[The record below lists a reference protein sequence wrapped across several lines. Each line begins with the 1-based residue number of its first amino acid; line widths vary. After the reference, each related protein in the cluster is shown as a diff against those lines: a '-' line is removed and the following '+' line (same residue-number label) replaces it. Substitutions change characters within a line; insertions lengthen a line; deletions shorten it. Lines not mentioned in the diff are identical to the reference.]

1 MKKKVFF
8 VGDLNIKINKKT
20 RFIGANKKIRI
31 ILSSLI
37 KQGYDICNINSV
49 PQMGVRQ
56 PMRIKEIFFFEK
68 KPIKCLTI
76 PTYNYNK
83 LGRFKNIFDAKAV
96 LQFAVD
102 KFGTPDFVWCYNAY
116 AFQMRFASLAKQ
128 EYKCPVILEFE
139 DWHFSRSSIF
149 NLKAFIDW
157 YFWKKAIPF
166 IDYCYAVNPWIEE
179 KMKKNGVNTS
189 ILPGILTKEIINLK
203 PASTKKNKK
212 VLHIGYFGGLVAE
225 KGGLLILELI
235 NLMKKNKTFN
245 FKFHITGNGELMSKF
260 ELLSKSNPELV
271 QYYGVV
277 DDKKFNNIIGKMDIL
292 LNPHFDLKGVLPFKL
307 LEYIASGRIV
317 VSGPLNLSRTS
328 LRWILSGVVLVH
340 LKAQLWFDEI
350 IRISRRNNLYDNK
363 LREIRQ
369 KTIKLYSLDQFN
381 QNLFRLFK
389 NLKKIF

>member
-1 MKKKVFF
+1 MKKKIFF

-49 PQMGVRQ
+49 PQMGARRPICIQ
-56 PMRIKEIFFFEK
+56 EIFFFEK
-68 KPIKCLTI
+68 EPIKCLTI

-149 NLKAFIDW
+149 NLKALIDW

-166 IDYCYAVNPWIEE
+166 IDYCYAVNPWVEE
-179 KMKKNGVNTS
+179 KMKKNGVNSS

-203 PASTKKNKK
+203 PASTKVNKK
-212 VLHIGYFGGLVAE
+212 ILHIGYFGGLVAE

-235 NLMKKNKTFN
+235 NLIRMNKSCHL
-245 FKFHITGNGELMSKF
+245 KFHITGNGELMPKF

-277 DDKKFNNIIGKMDIL
+277 EDKKFNNIISKMDIL
-292 LNPHFDLKGVLPFKL
+292 LNPHFDLKGVLPFNL

-317 VSGPLNLSRTS
+317 VSGPLNLFGTK
-328 LRWILSGVVLVH
+328 LQWLLGGIIIID
-340 LKAQLWFDEI
+340 LKAKLWLDGILKI
-350 IRISRRNNLYDNK
+350 IEELNLNLSKIKKIRPKAIKYYSYDRFNNNLSK
-363 LREIRQ
+363 LL
-369 KTIKLYSLDQFN
+369 KS
-381 QNLFRLFK
+381 
-389 NLKKIF
+389 LKK

>member
-1 MKKKVFF
+1 MKKKIFF

-49 PQMGVRQ
+49 PQMGARR
-56 PMRIKEIFFFEK
+56 PMRIQEILFFEK
-68 KPIKCLTI
+68 EPIKCLTI

-116 AFQMRFASLAKQ
+116 AFQMRFASLVKQ

-149 NLKAFIDW
+149 NLKALIDW

-179 KMKKNGVNTS
+179 KMKKNGVNSS

-203 PASTKKNKK
+203 PASTKINKK

-235 NLMKKNKTFN
+235 NLIRMNKSCY

-260 ELLSKSNPELV
+260 ELLSKSNPELI

-317 VSGPLNLSRTS
+317 VSGPLNLFGTK
-328 LRWILSGVVLVH
+328 LQWLLSGIIIID
-340 LKAQLWFDEI
+340 LKAKLWLDGILKI
-350 IRISRRNNLYDNK
+350 IKELSFNSNK
-363 LREIRQ
+363 LKKIRQ
-369 KTIKLYSLDQFN
+369 KAIKYYSYDRFN
-381 QNLFRLFK
+381 NNLSKLLK
-389 NLKKIF
+389 NLKK

>member
-1 MKKKVFF
+1 MKKKIFF

-149 NLKAFIDW
+149 NLKALIDW
-157 YFWKKAIPF
+157 YFWKKTIPF

-179 KMKKNGVNTS
+179 KMKKNGVNSS
-189 ILPGILTKEIINLK
+189 ILPGILSKEIINLK
-203 PASTKKNKK
+203 PASTKINKK

-235 NLMKKNKTFN
+235 NLVRMNKSCY

-317 VSGPLNLSRTS
+317 VSGPLNLFGTK
-328 LRWILSGVVLVH
+328 LQWLLSGIIIID
-340 LKAQLWFDEI
+340 LKAKLWLDGILKI
-350 IRISRRNNLYDNK
+350 IEELSFNLSK
-363 LREIRQ
+363 LKKIRQ
-369 KTIKLYSLDQFN
+369 KAIKYYSYDRFN
-381 QNLFRLFK
+381 NNLSKLLK
-389 NLKKIF
+389 NLKK

>member
-1 MKKKVFF
+1 MKKKIFF

-49 PQMGVRQ
+49 PQMGARR
-56 PMRIKEIFFFEK
+56 PMRIQEIFFFEK
-68 KPIKCLTI
+68 EPIKCLTI

-149 NLKAFIDW
+149 NIKALIDW

-179 KMKKNGVNTS
+179 KMKKNGVNSS

-203 PASTKKNKK
+203 PASTKVNKK

-235 NLMKKNKTFN
+235 NLIRIAKSCYL
-245 FKFHITGNGELMSKF
+245 KFHITGNGELMSKF

-271 QYYGVV
+271 EYYGVV
-277 DDKKFNNIIGKMDIL
+277 EDKKFNNIIGKMDIL

-317 VSGPLNLSRTS
+317 VSGPLNLFGTK
-328 LRWILSGVVLVH
+328 LQWLLGGIVIIDLTAKLWLDGILKIIKELSFNSNK
-340 LKAQLWFDEI
+340 LKK
-350 IRISRRNNLYDNK
+350 IRQNVIKYYSYDRFNNNLSK
-363 LREIRQ
+363 L
-369 KTIKLYSLDQFN
+369 L
-381 QNLFRLFK
+381 K
-389 NLKKIF
+389 NLKK

>member
-1 MKKKVFF
+1 MKKKIFF

-149 NLKAFIDW
+149 NLKALIDW

-166 IDYCYAVNPWIEE
+166 IDYCYAVNPWVEE
-179 KMKKNGVNTS
+179 KMKKNGVNSS

-203 PASTKKNKK
+203 PASTKVNKK

-235 NLMKKNKTFN
+235 NLIRMAKSCYL
-245 FKFHITGNGELMSKF
+245 KFHITGNGELMSKF

-277 DDKKFNNIIGKMDIL
+277 EDKKFNNIIGKMDIL

-317 VSGPLNLSRTS
+317 VSGPLNLFGTK
-328 LRWILSGVVLVH
+328 LQWLLGGIVIIDLTAKLWLDGILKIIKELSFNSNK
-340 LKAQLWFDEI
+340 LKK
-350 IRISRRNNLYDNK
+350 IRQNVIKYYSYDRFNNNLSK
-363 LREIRQ
+363 L
-369 KTIKLYSLDQFN
+369 L
-381 QNLFRLFK
+381 K
-389 NLKKIF
+389 NLKK

>member
-1 MKKKVFF
+1 MKKKIFF

-49 PQMGVRQ
+49 PQMGARR
-56 PMRIKEIFFFEK
+56 PMRIQEILFFEK
-68 KPIKCLTI
+68 EPIKCLTI

-149 NLKAFIDW
+149 NLKALIDW

-179 KMKKNGVNTS
+179 KMKKSGVNSS

-203 PASTKKNKK
+203 PASTKVNKK

-225 KGGLLILELI
+225 KGGLLILELV
-235 NLMKKNKTFN
+235 NLIRMSKSCYL
-245 FKFHITGNGELMSKF
+245 KFHITGNGELMSKF

-277 DDKKFNNIIGKMDIL
+277 EDKKFNNIISKMDIL

-317 VSGPLNLSRTS
+317 VSGPLNLFGTK
-328 LRWILSGVVLVH
+328 LQWLLGGIIIIDLTAKLWLDGIL
-340 LKAQLWFDEI
+340 KI
-350 IRISRRNNLYDNK
+350 IKELSFNSNK
-363 LREIRQ
+363 LKKIRQ
-369 KTIKLYSLDQFN
+369 KVIKYYSYDRFN
-381 QNLFRLFK
+381 NNLSKLLK
-389 NLKKIF
+389 NLKK

>member
-1 MKKKVFF
+1 MKKKIFF

-49 PQMGVRQ
+49 PQMGARR
-56 PMRIKEIFFFEK
+56 PMRIQEILFFEK
-68 KPIKCLTI
+68 EPIKCLTI

-149 NLKAFIDW
+149 NLKALIDW

-179 KMKKNGVNTS
+179 KMRKNGVNSS

-203 PASTKKNKK
+203 PASTKINKK

-235 NLMKKNKTFN
+235 NLMRMNKSCYV
-245 FKFHITGNGELMSKF
+245 KFYITGNGELMSKF
-260 ELLSKSNPELV
+260 ELLSKSNPELI
-271 QYYGVV
+271 QYYGLV

-317 VSGPLNLSRTS
+317 VSGPLNLFGTK
-328 LRWILSGVVLVH
+328 LQWLLSGIIIID
-340 LKAQLWFDEI
+340 LKAKLWLDGILKI
-350 IRISRRNNLYDNK
+350 IKELSFNSNK
-363 LREIRQ
+363 LKKIRQ
-369 KTIKLYSLDQFN
+369 KAIKYYSYDRFN
-381 QNLFRLFK
+381 NNLSKLLK
-389 NLKKIF
+389 NLKK

>member
-149 NLKAFIDW
+149 NIKALIDW

-179 KMKKNGVNTS
+179 KMKKNGVNSS

-203 PASTKKNKK
+203 PASTKVNKK

-235 NLMKKNKTFN
+235 NLIRIAKSCYL
-245 FKFHITGNGELMSKF
+245 KFHITGNGELMSKF

-271 QYYGVV
+271 EYYGVV
-277 DDKKFNNIIGKMDIL
+277 EDKKFNNIIGKMDIL

-317 VSGPLNLSRTS
+317 VSGPLNLFGTK
-328 LRWILSGVVLVH
+328 LQWLLGGIVIIDLTAKLWLDGILKIIKELSFNSNK
-340 LKAQLWFDEI
+340 LKK
-350 IRISRRNNLYDNK
+350 IRQNVIKYYSYDRFNNNLSK
-363 LREIRQ
+363 L
-369 KTIKLYSLDQFN
+369 L
-381 QNLFRLFK
+381 K
-389 NLKKIF
+389 NLKK

>member
-1 MKKKVFF
+1 MKKKIFF

-37 KQGYDICNINSV
+37 KQGYNICNINSV

-149 NLKAFIDW
+149 NLKALIDW

-166 IDYCYAVNPWIEE
+166 IDYCYAVNPWVEE
-179 KMKKNGVNTS
+179 KMKKNGVNSS
-189 ILPGILTKEIINLK
+189 ILPGILSKEIINLK
-203 PASTKKNKK
+203 PAYTKINKK

-235 NLMKKNKTFN
+235 NLMRISKSCDFR
-245 FKFHITGNGELMSKF
+245 FHITGNGELMSKF

-317 VSGPLNLSRTS
+317 VSGPLNLFGTK
-328 LRWILSGVVLVH
+328 LQWLLSGIIIID
-340 LKAQLWFDEI
+340 LKAKLWLDGILKI
-350 IRISRRNNLYDNK
+350 IEESNLNFSK
-363 LREIRQ
+363 LKKIRQ
-369 KTIKLYSLDQFN
+369 KAIKYYSYDRFN
-381 QNLFRLFK
+381 NNLSKLLK
-389 NLKKIF
+389 NLKK

>member
-1 MKKKVFF
+1 MKKKIFF

-37 KQGYDICNINSV
+37 NQGYDICNINSV
-49 PQMGVRQ
+49 PPMDARR
-56 PMRIKEIFFFEK
+56 PMRIQEIFFFEK
-68 KPIKCLTI
+68 EPIKCLTI

-102 KFGTPDFVWCYNAY
+102 KLGTPDFVWCYNAY

-149 NLKAFIDW
+149 NLKALIDW
-157 YFWKKAIPF
+157 YFWKKAIPY

-179 KMKKNGVNTS
+179 KMKKNGVSSS
-189 ILPGILTKEIINLK
+189 ILPGILTKEIMHLK
-203 PASTKKNKK
+203 LASTKVNKK
-212 VLHIGYFGGLVAE
+212 VLHIGYFGGLVTE

-235 NLMKKNKTFN
+235 NLIRVSKSCHL
-245 FKFHITGNGELMSKF
+245 KFHITGNGELMPEF

-277 DDKKFNNIIGKMDIL
+277 EDKKFNNIIGKMDIL
-292 LNPHFDLKGVLPFKL
+292 LNPHFDLKGVFPFKL

-317 VSGPLNLSRTS
+317 VSGPLNLFGTK
-328 LRWILSGVVLVH
+328 LQWLLGGIIIID
-340 LKAQLWFDEI
+340 LKAKLWLDGILKIVEELNLNLSKI
-350 IRISRRNNLYDNK
+350 KKIRPKAIKYYSYDRFNNNLSK
-363 LREIRQ
+363 LL
-369 KTIKLYSLDQFN
+369 KS
-381 QNLFRLFK
+381 
-389 NLKKIF
+389 LKK

>member
-1 MKKKVFF
+1 MKKKIFF

-49 PQMGVRQ
+49 PQMGARR
-56 PMRIKEIFFFEK
+56 PMRIQEIFFFEK
-68 KPIKCLTI
+68 ESIKCLTI

-149 NLKAFIDW
+149 NLKALIDW

-166 IDYCYAVNPWIEE
+166 IDYCYAVNPWVEE
-179 KMKKNGVNTS
+179 KMKKNGVNSS
-189 ILPGILTKEIINLK
+189 ILPGILSKEIINLK
-203 PASTKKNKK
+203 PAYTKINKK

-235 NLMKKNKTFN
+235 NLMRISKSCDFR
-245 FKFHITGNGELMSKF
+245 FHITGNGELMSKF

-317 VSGPLNLSRTS
+317 VSGPLNLFGTK
-328 LRWILSGVVLVH
+328 LQWLLSGIIIID
-340 LKAQLWFDEI
+340 LKAKLWLDGILKI
-350 IRISRRNNLYDNK
+350 IEESNLNFSK
-363 LREIRQ
+363 LKKIRQ
-369 KTIKLYSLDQFN
+369 KAIKYYSYDRFN
-381 QNLFRLFK
+381 NNLSKLLK
-389 NLKKIF
+389 NLKK

>member
-1 MKKKVFF
+1 MKKKIFF

-149 NLKAFIDW
+149 NLKALIDW
-157 YFWKKAIPF
+157 YFWKKTIPF

-179 KMKKNGVNTS
+179 KMKKNGVNSS
-189 ILPGILTKEIINLK
+189 ILPGILSKEIINLK
-203 PASTKKNKK
+203 PASTKINKK

-235 NLMKKNKTFN
+235 NLVRMNKSCY

-317 VSGPLNLSRTS
+317 VSGPLNLFGTK
-328 LRWILSGVVLVH
+328 LQWLLSGIIIID
-340 LKAQLWFDEI
+340 LKAKIWLDGILKI
-350 IRISRRNNLYDNK
+350 IEELNLNFSK
-363 LREIRQ
+363 LKKIRQ
-369 KTIKLYSLDQFN
+369 KAIKYYSYDRFN
-381 QNLFRLFK
+381 NNLSKLLK
-389 NLKKIF
+389 NLKK

>member
-1 MKKKVFF
+1 MKKKIFF

-149 NLKAFIDW
+149 NLKALIDW

-179 KMKKNGVNTS
+179 KMKKNGVNSS

-203 PASTKKNKK
+203 PASTKVNKK

-235 NLMKKNKTFN
+235 NLIRMAKSCYL
-245 FKFHITGNGELMSKF
+245 KFHITGNGELMSKF

-277 DDKKFNNIIGKMDIL
+277 EDKKFNNIIGKMDIL

-317 VSGPLNLSRTS
+317 VSGPLNLFGTK
-328 LRWILSGVVLVH
+328 LQWLLGGIVIIDLTAKLWLDGILKIIKELSFNSNK
-340 LKAQLWFDEI
+340 LKK
-350 IRISRRNNLYDNK
+350 IRQNVIKYYSYDRFNNNLSK
-363 LREIRQ
+363 L
-369 KTIKLYSLDQFN
+369 L
-381 QNLFRLFK
+381 K
-389 NLKKIF
+389 NLKK

>member
-1 MKKKVFF
+1 MKKKIFF

-20 RFIGANKKIRI
+20 KFIGANKKIRI

-49 PQMGVRQ
+49 PQMGARR
-56 PMRIKEIFFFEK
+56 PMRIQEIRFFEK
-68 KPIKCLTI
+68 EPIKCLTI

-149 NLKAFIDW
+149 NLKALIDW

-179 KMKKNGVNTS
+179 KMKKNGVNSS

-203 PASTKKNKK
+203 PASTKINKK

-235 NLMKKNKTFN
+235 NLMRMNKSCY

-260 ELLSKSNPELV
+260 ELLSKSNPELI

-277 DDKKFNNIIGKMDIL
+277 EDKKFNNIIGKMDIL

-317 VSGPLNLSRTS
+317 VSGPLNLFGTK
-328 LRWILSGVVLVH
+328 LQWLLGGIVIIDLTAKLWLDGIL
-340 LKAQLWFDEI
+340 KI
-350 IRISRRNNLYDNK
+350 IKELSFNSNK
-363 LREIRQ
+363 LKKIRQ
-369 KTIKLYSLDQFN
+369 KVIKYYSYDRFN
-381 QNLFRLFK
+381 NNLSKLLK
-389 NLKKIF
+389 NLKK

>member
-1 MKKKVFF
+1 MKKKIFF

-149 NLKAFIDW
+149 NLKALIDW
-157 YFWKKAIPF
+157 YFWKKTIPF

-179 KMKKNGVNTS
+179 KMKKNGVNSS
-189 ILPGILTKEIINLK
+189 ILPGILSKEIINLK
-203 PASTKKNKK
+203 PASTKINKK

-235 NLMKKNKTFN
+235 NLVRMNKSCY

-277 DDKKFNNIIGKMDIL
+277 DDKKFNNIIDKMDIL

-317 VSGPLNLSRTS
+317 VSGPLNLFGTK
-328 LRWILSGVVLVH
+328 LQWLLSGIIIID
-340 LKAQLWFDEI
+340 LKAKLWLDGILKI
-350 IRISRRNNLYDNK
+350 IEELSFNLSK
-363 LREIRQ
+363 LKKIRQ
-369 KTIKLYSLDQFN
+369 KAIKYYSYDRFN
-381 QNLFRLFK
+381 NNLSKLLK
-389 NLKKIF
+389 NLKK

>member
-1 MKKKVFF
+1 MKKKIFF

-31 ILSSLI
+31 ILFSLI
-37 KQGYDICNINSV
+37 KQGYNICNINSV
-49 PQMGVRQ
+49 PQMGARRPICIQ
-56 PMRIKEIFFFEK
+56 EILFFEK
-68 KPIKCLTI
+68 EPIKCLTI

-149 NLKAFIDW
+149 NLKALIDW

-166 IDYCYAVNPWIEE
+166 IDYCYAVNPWLEE
-179 KMKKNGVNTS
+179 KMKKNGVNSS

-203 PASTKKNKK
+203 PASFKVNKK
-212 VLHIGYFGGLVAE
+212 VLHIGYFGGLVTE

-235 NLMKKNKTFN
+235 NLIRMSKSCDL
-245 FKFHITGNGELMSKF
+245 KFHITGNGELMPKF

-277 DDKKFNNIIGKMDIL
+277 EDKKFNNIISKMDIL

-307 LEYIASGRIV
+307 IEYIASGRIV
-317 VSGPLNLSRTS
+317 VSGPLNLFGTK
-328 LRWILSGVVLVH
+328 LQWLLGGIIIID
-340 LKAQLWFDEI
+340 LKAKLWLDGILKI
-350 IRISRRNNLYDNK
+350 IEELNLHLSKIKKIRPKAIKYYSYYRFNNNLSK
-363 LREIRQ
+363 LL
-369 KTIKLYSLDQFN
+369 KS
-381 QNLFRLFK
+381 
-389 NLKKIF
+389 LKK

>member
-1 MKKKVFF
+1 MKKKIFF

-149 NLKAFIDW
+149 NLKALIDW

-179 KMKKNGVNTS
+179 KMKKNGVNSS

-203 PASTKKNKK
+203 PASTKINKK

-235 NLMKKNKTFN
+235 NLVRMNKSCY

-317 VSGPLNLSRTS
+317 VSGPLNLFGTK
-328 LRWILSGVVLVH
+328 LQWLLSGIIIID
-340 LKAQLWFDEI
+340 LKAKLWLDGILKI
-350 IRISRRNNLYDNK
+350 IEVSNLNFSK
-363 LREIRQ
+363 LKKIRQ
-369 KTIKLYSLDQFN
+369 KAIKYYSYDRFN
-381 QNLFRLFK
+381 NNLSKLLK
-389 NLKKIF
+389 NLKK

>member
-1 MKKKVFF
+1 MKKKIFF

-49 PQMGVRQ
+49 PQMGARRPICIQ
-56 PMRIKEIFFFEK
+56 EIFFFEK
-68 KPIKCLTI
+68 EPIKCLTI

-149 NLKAFIDW
+149 NLKALIDW

-166 IDYCYAVNPWIEE
+166 IDYCYAVNPWVEE
-179 KMKKNGVNTS
+179 KMKKNGVNSS

-203 PASTKKNKK
+203 PASTKVNKK
-212 VLHIGYFGGLVAE
+212 ILHIGYFGGLVAE

-235 NLMKKNKTFN
+235 NLIRMNKSCHL
-245 FKFHITGNGELMSKF
+245 KFHITGNGELMPKF

-277 DDKKFNNIIGKMDIL
+277 EDKKFNNIISKMDIL

-317 VSGPLNLSRTS
+317 VSGPLNLFGTK
-328 LRWILSGVVLVH
+328 LQWLLGGIIIID
-340 LKAQLWFDEI
+340 LKAKLWLDGILKI
-350 IRISRRNNLYDNK
+350 IEELNLNLSKIKKIRPKAIKYYSYDRFNNNLSK
-363 LREIRQ
+363 LL
-369 KTIKLYSLDQFN
+369 KS
-381 QNLFRLFK
+381 
-389 NLKKIF
+389 LKK

>member
-1 MKKKVFF
+1 MKKKIFF

-49 PQMGVRQ
+49 PQMGARRPIFIQ
-56 PMRIKEIFFFEK
+56 EIFFFEK

-149 NLKAFIDW
+149 NLKALIDW

-166 IDYCYAVNPWIEE
+166 IDYCYAVNPWVEE
-179 KMKKNGVNTS
+179 KMKKNGVNSS

-203 PASTKKNKK
+203 PASTKVNKK
-212 VLHIGYFGGLVAE
+212 ILHIGYFGGLIAE

-235 NLMKKNKTFN
+235 NLIRMNKSCHL
-245 FKFHITGNGELMSKF
+245 KFHITGNGELMPKF

-277 DDKKFNNIIGKMDIL
+277 EDKKFNNIISKMDIL

-317 VSGPLNLSRTS
+317 VSGPLNLFGTK
-328 LRWILSGVVLVH
+328 LQWLLGGIIIID
-340 LKAQLWFDEI
+340 LKAKLWLDGILKI
-350 IRISRRNNLYDNK
+350 IEDLNLNLSKIKKIRPKAIKYYSYDRFNNNLSK
-363 LREIRQ
+363 LL
-369 KTIKLYSLDQFN
+369 KS
-381 QNLFRLFK
+381 
-389 NLKKIF
+389 LKK

>member
-1 MKKKVFF
+1 MKKKIFF

-49 PQMGVRQ
+49 PQMGARR
-56 PMRIKEIFFFEK
+56 PMRIQEIFFFEK
-68 KPIKCLTI
+68 EPIKCLTI

-149 NLKAFIDW
+149 NLKALIDW

-179 KMKKNGVNTS
+179 KMKKNGVNSS

-203 PASTKKNKK
+203 PASTKVNKK

-235 NLMKKNKTFN
+235 NLIRIAKSCYL
-245 FKFHITGNGELMSKF
+245 KFHITGNGELMSKF

-277 DDKKFNNIIGKMDIL
+277 EDKKFNNIIGKMDIL

-317 VSGPLNLSRTS
+317 VSGPLNLFGTK
-328 LRWILSGVVLVH
+328 LQWLLGGIIIID
-340 LKAQLWFDEI
+340 LKAKLWLDGILKI
-350 IRISRRNNLYDNK
+350 IEELNLNLSKIKKIRPKAIKYYSYDRFNNNLSK
-363 LREIRQ
+363 LL
-369 KTIKLYSLDQFN
+369 KS
-381 QNLFRLFK
+381 
-389 NLKKIF
+389 LKK

>member
-1 MKKKVFF
+1 MKKKIFF

-149 NLKAFIDW
+149 NLKALIDW

-179 KMKKNGVNTS
+179 KMKKNGVNSS

-203 PASTKKNKK
+203 PASTKVNKK

-235 NLMKKNKTFN
+235 NLVRMNKSCY

-317 VSGPLNLSRTS
+317 VSGPLNLFGTK
-328 LRWILSGVVLVH
+328 LQWLLSGIIIID
-340 LKAQLWFDEI
+340 LKAKLWLDGILKI
-350 IRISRRNNLYDNK
+350 IEELNLNFSK
-363 LREIRQ
+363 LKKIRQ
-369 KTIKLYSLDQFN
+369 KAIKYYSYDRFN
-381 QNLFRLFK
+381 NNLSKLLK
-389 NLKKIF
+389 NLKK

>member
-1 MKKKVFF
+1 MKKKIFF

-49 PQMGVRQ
+49 PQMGARRPICIQ
-56 PMRIKEIFFFEK
+56 EIFFFEK
-68 KPIKCLTI
+68 EPIKCLTI

-102 KFGTPDFVWCYNAY
+102 KFGIPDFVWCYNAY

-149 NLKAFIDW
+149 NLKALIDW

-166 IDYCYAVNPWIEE
+166 IDYCYAVNPWVEE
-179 KMKKNGVNTS
+179 KMKKNGVNSS
-189 ILPGILTKEIINLK
+189 ILPGILTKGIINLK
-203 PASTKKNKK
+203 PASTKVNKK

-235 NLMKKNKTFN
+235 NLMRMNKSCY

-277 DDKKFNNIIGKMDIL
+277 EDKKFNNIISKMDIL

-307 LEYIASGRIV
+307 IEYIASGRIV
-317 VSGPLNLSRTS
+317 VSGPLNLFGTK
-328 LRWILSGVVLVH
+328 LQWLLGGIVIIDLTAKLWLDGIL
-340 LKAQLWFDEI
+340 KI
-350 IRISRRNNLYDNK
+350 IKELSFNSNK
-363 LREIRQ
+363 
-369 KTIKLYSLDQFN
+369 
-381 QNLFRLFK
+381 
-389 NLKKIF
+389 LKKIRPKAIKYYSYDRFNNNLSKLLKSLKK

>member
-1 MKKKVFF
+1 MKKKIFF

-49 PQMGVRQ
+49 PQMGARR
-56 PMRIKEIFFFEK
+56 PMRIQEILFFEK
-68 KPIKCLTI
+68 EPIKCLTI

-149 NLKAFIDW
+149 NLKALIDW

-179 KMKKNGVNTS
+179 KMKKNGVNSS

-203 PASTKKNKK
+203 PASTKVNKK

-235 NLMKKNKTFN
+235 NLIRIAKSCYL
-245 FKFHITGNGELMSKF
+245 KFHITGNGELMSKF

-277 DDKKFNNIIGKMDIL
+277 EDKKFNNIIGKMDIL

-317 VSGPLNLSRTS
+317 VSGPLNLFGTK
-328 LRWILSGVVLVH
+328 LQWLLGGIVIIDLTAKLWLYGIL
-340 LKAQLWFDEI
+340 KI
-350 IRISRRNNLYDNK
+350 IKELSFNSNK
-363 LREIRQ
+363 LKKIRQ
-369 KTIKLYSLDQFN
+369 KVIKYYSYDRFN
-381 QNLFRLFK
+381 NNLTKLLK
-389 NLKKIF
+389 NLKK

>member
-1 MKKKVFF
+1 MKKKIFF

-68 KPIKCLTI
+68 KTIKCLTI

-149 NLKAFIDW
+149 NLKALIDW

-179 KMKKNGVNTS
+179 KMKKNGVNSS

-203 PASTKKNKK
+203 PASTKVNKK

-235 NLMKKNKTFN
+235 NLIRIAKSCYL
-245 FKFHITGNGELMSKF
+245 KFHITGNGGLMSKF

-277 DDKKFNNIIGKMDIL
+277 EDKKFNNIIGKMDIL

-317 VSGPLNLSRTS
+317 VSGPLNLFGTK
-328 LRWILSGVVLVH
+328 LQWLLGGIIIIDLTAKLWLDGIL
-340 LKAQLWFDEI
+340 KI
-350 IRISRRNNLYDNK
+350 IKELSFNSNK
-363 LREIRQ
+363 LKKIRQ
-369 KTIKLYSLDQFN
+369 KVIKYYSYDRFN
-381 QNLFRLFK
+381 NNLSKLLK
-389 NLKKIF
+389 NLNK

>member
-1 MKKKVFF
+1 MKKKIFF

-49 PQMGVRQ
+49 PQMGARRPICIQ
-56 PMRIKEIFFFEK
+56 EIFFFEK
-68 KPIKCLTI
+68 EPIKCLTI

-102 KFGTPDFVWCYNAY
+102 KFGIPDFVWCYNAY

-149 NLKAFIDW
+149 NLKALIDW

-166 IDYCYAVNPWIEE
+166 IDYCYAVNPWVEE
-179 KMKKNGVNTS
+179 KMKKNGVNSS

-203 PASTKKNKK
+203 PASTKVNKK
-212 VLHIGYFGGLVAE
+212 ILHIGYFGGLVAE

-235 NLMKKNKTFN
+235 NLIRMNKSCHL
-245 FKFHITGNGELMSKF
+245 KFHITGNGELMPKF

-277 DDKKFNNIIGKMDIL
+277 EDKKFNNIISKMDIL

-307 LEYIASGRIV
+307 LEYIASGRII
-317 VSGPLNLSRTS
+317 VSGPLNLFGTK
-328 LRWILSGVVLVH
+328 LQWLLGGIIIID
-340 LKAQLWFDEI
+340 LKAKLWLDGILKI
-350 IRISRRNNLYDNK
+350 IEELNLNLSKIKKIRPKAIKYYSYDRFNNNLSK
-363 LREIRQ
+363 LL
-369 KTIKLYSLDQFN
+369 KS
-381 QNLFRLFK
+381 
-389 NLKKIF
+389 LKK

>member
-1 MKKKVFF
+1 MKKKIFF

-49 PQMGVRQ
+49 PQMGARR
-56 PMRIKEIFFFEK
+56 PMRIQEILFFEK
-68 KPIKCLTI
+68 EPIKCLTI

-149 NLKAFIDW
+149 NLKALIDW

-179 KMKKNGVNTS
+179 KMKKNGVNSS

-203 PASTKKNKK
+203 PASTKVNKK

-235 NLMKKNKTFN
+235 NLIRMAKSCYL
-245 FKFHITGNGELMSKF
+245 KFHITGNGELMSKF

-277 DDKKFNNIIGKMDIL
+277 EDKKFNNIIGKMDIL

-317 VSGPLNLSRTS
+317 VSGPLNLFGTK
-328 LRWILSGVVLVH
+328 LQWLLGGIVIIDLTAKLWLDGILKIIKELSFNSNK
-340 LKAQLWFDEI
+340 LKK
-350 IRISRRNNLYDNK
+350 IRQNVIKYYSYDRFNNNLSK
-363 LREIRQ
+363 L
-369 KTIKLYSLDQFN
+369 L
-381 QNLFRLFK
+381 K
-389 NLKKIF
+389 NLKK

>member
-1 MKKKVFF
+1 MKKKIFF

-149 NLKAFIDW
+149 NLKALIDW

-166 IDYCYAVNPWIEE
+166 IDYCYAVNPWVEE
-179 KMKKNGVNTS
+179 KMKKNGVNSS
-189 ILPGILTKEIINLK
+189 ILPGILSKEIINLK
-203 PASTKKNKK
+203 PAYTKINKK

-235 NLMKKNKTFN
+235 NLMRISKSCDFR
-245 FKFHITGNGELMSKF
+245 FHITGNGELMSKF

-317 VSGPLNLSRTS
+317 VSGPLNLFGTK
-328 LRWILSGVVLVH
+328 LQWLLGGIIIID
-340 LKAQLWFDEI
+340 LKAKLWLDGILKI
-350 IRISRRNNLYDNK
+350 IEVSNLNFSK
-363 LREIRQ
+363 LKKIRQ
-369 KTIKLYSLDQFN
+369 KAIKYYSYDRFN
-381 QNLFRLFK
+381 NNLSKLLK
-389 NLKKIF
+389 NLKK